1 MEVKPITVYVWPR
14 TLNGV
19 LCVFGLE
26 ELNAIF
32 DKALQTVFEKP
43 FKEVMLLPDNYSK
56 SVSVKFKPSQSTYL
70 IWCKL
75 PKEVIPYVMEE
86 FNCVLIDMLGG
97 YQSLLIEPIYK
108 D

>member
-14 TLNGV
+14 TLDGV

-43 FKEVMLLPDNYSK
+43 FNEVMSQPYNYSK
-56 SVSVKFKPSQSTYL
+56 SWPVKFKPSLSNYL

-75 PKEVIPYVMEE
+75 SEEAIPYVMDA
-86 FNCVLIDMLGG
+86 FNRVLSRMLDD
-97 YQSLLIEPIYK
+97 YLYSFIEPIYK